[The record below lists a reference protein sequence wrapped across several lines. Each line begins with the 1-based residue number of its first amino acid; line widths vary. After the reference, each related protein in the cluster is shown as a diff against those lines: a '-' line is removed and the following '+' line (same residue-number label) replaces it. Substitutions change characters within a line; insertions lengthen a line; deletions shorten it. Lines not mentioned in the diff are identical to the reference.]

1 MRNFLKWAVILMT
14 AAMTAGLAASC
25 EEKDSEEP
33 VTLHKTWL
41 ASESG
46 IVEGFDFGSIVPG
59 KFSVVVFASDQ
70 KTADELS
77 GQYKMNI
84 SVNDMIYAVFDSYE
98 VTETDETSGTVLI
111 GNDVTISY
119 KDLTRDSVI
128 IIINEKDEIEF
139 HSIKGWGY
147 TVNKYIDITQYLQ

>member
-46 IVEGFDFGSIVPG
+46 IVEGYDFGSIVPG
-59 KFSVVVFASDQ
+59 KVSYVIFVSDQ
-70 KTADELS
+70 ETADELS
-77 GQYKMNI
+77 GQYEMNI
-84 SVNDMIYAVFDSYE
+84 SVNDMIYAVYDSYE

-111 GNDVTISY
+111 GDEVAFSY
-119 KDLTRDSVI
+119 KDLTRDAVI
-128 IIINEKDEIEF
+128 FIINETDEIEC

>member
-1 MRNFLKWAVILMT
+1 M
-14 AAMTAGLAASC
+14 
-25 EEKDSEEP
+25 P
-33 VTLHKTWL
+33 
-41 ASESG
+41 
-46 IVEGFDFGSIVPG
+46 
-59 KFSVVVFASDQ
+59 DQ

-128 IIINEKDEIEF
+128 IIINEKDEIEC

-147 TVNKYIDITQYLQ
+147 TVNKYIDVTQYLQ

>member
-1 MRNFLKWAVILMT
+1 MT

-33 VTLHKTWL
+33 VTFHKTWL

-46 IVEGFDFGSIVPG
+46 IVEGYDFGSIVPG
-59 KFSVVVFASDQ
+59 KVSYVIFVSDQ
-70 KTADELS
+70 ETADELS
-77 GQYKMNI
+77 GQYEMNI

-111 GNDVTISY
+111 GDEVAFSY
-119 KDLTRDSVI
+119 KDLTRDAVI
-128 IIINEKDEIEF
+128 FIIDETDEIEC